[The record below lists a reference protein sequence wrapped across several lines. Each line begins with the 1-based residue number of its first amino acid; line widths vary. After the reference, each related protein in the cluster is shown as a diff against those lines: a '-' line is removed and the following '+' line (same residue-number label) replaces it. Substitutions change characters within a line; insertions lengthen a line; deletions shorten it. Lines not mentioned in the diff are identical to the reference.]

1 MNNQNYQII
10 NDNIILKNLFIS
22 EIFKFTY
29 LMNINKKIYKLNKQL
44 GLAYTLSESKII
56 IGKNILDKLNID
68 LLLIQSKIYINIH
81 LYLYKINNKLYTIAY
96 NYILNKVISIY
107 IN

>member
-44 GLAYTLSESKII
+44 GLAYTLSDSKIT
-56 IGKNILDKLNID
+56 IGKNILDELNID
-68 LLLIQSKIYINIH
+68 LLLVQSKIYINIH